1 MPPAYEQIPE
11 ELRARKQWVVH
22 KNKSPHSPRT
32 GRNAKVNEPDTWDTF
47 EAAVAAVS
55 RGGYD
60 GIGFVFTEKDPYV
73 GIDFDHCYSGKKID
87 PWVREYL
94 RQFDSYTEIS
104 YSGTGFHVIC
114 KGHIPENRK
123 TSRAEIYSNG
133 RYFTMS
139 GYSLGPARPIRD
151 ASGPANKLYAEISD
165 DPEQPIPTAT
175 QANAAPQ
182 LPPLLSDDEVIE
194 RATNAQNGQQFE
206 RLWRGDLSGYGDD
219 HSKADLALCNLLAY
233 WCRKDIDQMDRLF
246 RQSGLMRE
254 KWDRRQTGSTYGRL
268 QLEKAAREAKAVYDP
283 QQYRDQEAMKA
294 FEETPLT
301 ESTGLNFITASD
313 LNKKQLPP
321 VRFLVDGILPQGLA
335 LLSAPPKY
343 GKSWFV
349 LDLCLC
355 VSTGSDFIGHKTTK
369 AGCLYL
375 ALEDSENRIQ
385 SRMRKLLRGMPAPDN
400 FAFVINAPD
409 LDNGLLGQLEGFLK
423 QKPDTGLIVIDTL
436 QKIRGGYSR
445 NESAYKCDY
454 REVGAIKAFADR
466 NRILVV
472 LVHHLRK
479 MADDGDPHNRISGT
493 NGIMGAA
500 DTSLVLSR
508 AKRTDSE
515 TTLSITGRD
524 VDAEELLMRM
534 DEECR
539 WHLTGSKDESQRKK
553 AYAKY
558 LDNPLVK
565 VIRQL
570 VFDNGGV
577 WRGRMKALNDASVS
591 ILGDKFLEDNELR
604 KYPGKL
610 RAIKDDLERYDGI
623 TYERL
628 LNGANG
634 GGSDYVFKSFVQ
646 IEQDEEWDSH
656 NGD

>member
-1 MPPAYEQIPE
+1 MPTAYDHIPE
-11 ELRARKQWVVH
+11 EMRNRRQWVVH
-22 KNKSPHSPRT
+22 KNKIPHSPQT
-32 GRNAKVNEPDTWDTF
+32 GRRASVSNPDTWDTF
-47 EAAVAAVS
+47 DAAAAAVS
-55 RGGYD
+55 HGGFD
-60 GIGFVFTEKDPYV
+60 GIGFVFTAADPLV
-73 GIDFDHCYSGKKID
+73 GIDFDHCYNGKLLD
-87 PWVREYL
+87 PWVRDQL
-94 RQFDSYTEIS
+94 RKLNSYTEIS
-104 YSGTGFHVIC
+104 PSGSGIHVIC
-114 KGHIPENRK
+114 KGSIPQSIK
-123 TSRAEIYSNG
+123 TSCAEIYSES
-133 RYFTMS
+133 RYFTIT
-139 GYSLGPARPIRD
+139 GNSLGRPRPVREATAAIG
-151 ASGPANKLYAEISD
+151 SLYSELSKD
-165 DPEQPIPTAT
+165 REQPTQPTT

-182 LPPLLSDDEVIE
+182 PLLSDDEVIE